1 MSARYSRAFFNV
13 VFEKRLELRRVT
25 ATRRPT
31 TLFLRPFP
39 VRARGSHNTQRI
51 ATRNDAMRRIDC
63 SRLSETRDEIDA
75 TLRKPRA
82 NERRFSDGIEID
94 YRSVRPA
101 NLGERSIESAG
112 QKPGYRK
119 MKGRHLDKIQA
130 GTFMNRDSLE
140 N

>member
-1 MSARYSRAFFNV
+1 MSARYSRAFSFFNV

-51 ATRNDAMRRIDC
+51 ATRNDDMRRIDC

-101 NLGERSIESAG
+101 NLSERSIASRVTYVVYVEN
-112 QKPGYRK
+112 QDIRK
-119 MKGRHLDKIQA
+119 
-130 GTFMNRDSLE
+130 
-140 N
+140 